1 MVTLTTQWLSILN
14 IHGDDEDLRIQE
26 YHSSSRREY
35 HYFEVLHEIDDDSQ
49 SESES
54 EDEDTDETDTEEED

>member
-1 MVTLTTQWLSILN
+1 MILSILD
-14 IHGDDEDLRIQE
+14 IQGDDEDLWIQE

-35 HYFEVLHEIDDDSQ
+35 HYFEVLDEIDDDSQ

-54 EDEDTDETDTEEED
+54 EDEDTDETDTEEDD